1 MDQFGYSGSGS
12 GSGSSGDD
20 FEIPVWFCSDEKW
33 ITGVTKRTTCD
44 DVIYALLCQDGGDG
58 GDGGCVSD
66 DIGSYAV
73 FERWRG
79 VERPLTGRT
88 KLLKVWR
95 AWGMEG
101 SSNGVRFYVRRLD
114 ERSALDSS
122 CESIRPRRSAR
133 RHHHHNNDDRTQ
145 SSSSRHHR
153 QRDFDSAARRR
164 ENEKTRAFHRLVQLV
179 IEQEKDIQRQ
189 LEHMRDTDAQIE
201 HFETKV
207 HVARLAENGQNYVQ
221 DAYLRDVSDESAT
234 SGDEL
239 FPAVKAADIEAYL
252 RICEHIINLE
262 DCLSTEEGKIGDLS
276 RQIQEQSL
284 CEAKEGRVPAPSVVV
299 TEPADD
305 QLRLEM
311 VRLRDELHRCMALSH
326 EQSAQVDHV
335 NRLFAEYDQQV
346 EQRHALL
353 DDLLWQVEM
362 AEAAD
367 AQTSPEVGENREYD
381 NGVTDETKDVS
392 SGIESGSADSN
403 ELPDID
409 TPKMSDIKR
418 SNSNRYN
425 QHLQSQHEQYRQY
438 DTYELPQKQQPELRR
453 PPSWISPSGDYNDI
467 GGKLA
472 PSSTV
477 SFESTVPETPITST
491 PGCYTTMVPYCTY
504 NTYGTYDEQTDV
516 VSANKLNAS
525 EDTNSDTGLS
535 SMHSDEQITI
545 LETLV

>member
-1 MDQFGYSGSGS
+1 MEQFGCSGSGS

-20 FEIPVWFCSDEKW
+20 FEIPVWFSADEKW

-44 DVIYALLCQDGGDG
+44 DVIYALLCQVGGD
-58 GDGGCVSD
+58 CVSD

-101 SSNGVRFYVRRLD
+101 SNNGVRFYVRRLD
-114 ERSALDSS
+114 ECSAFDSS

-133 RHHHHNNDDRTQ
+133 RHHHHHYEDRTQ
-145 SSSSRHHR
+145 SSSSSRHHHR
-153 QRDFDSAARRR
+153 QRDLDSAAKRR

-189 LEHMRDTDAQIE
+189 LQHIRDTDGQIE
-201 HFETKV
+201 HYETKV
-207 HVARLAENGQNYVQ
+207 HVARLAENGLNYVQ

-252 RICEHIINLE
+252 RICEHIITLE
-262 DCLSTEEGKIGDLS
+262 DCLSSEEGKIDNLS
-276 RQIQEQSL
+276 RQIEEQSF
-284 CEAKEGRVPAPSVVV
+284 CEGNDEPGAPTVAS
-299 TEPADD
+299 EPAEEHF
-305 QLRLEM
+305 RLEM
-311 VRLRDELHRCMALSH
+311 VKLREELHRCVSLSR

-335 NRLFAEYDQQV
+335 NRLFVEYDQQMD
-346 EQRHALL
+346 QRHAILN
-353 DDLLWQVEM
+353 DLLWQVEM
-362 AEAAD
+362 TEAAD
-367 AQTSPEVGENREYD
+367 VQRPLEVSDNLEYN
-381 NGVTDETKDVS
+381 NGLTDETKDLS
-392 SGIESGSADSN
+392 SGVESGSADSDN
-403 ELPDID
+403 KLLDIENNPKTPD
-409 TPKMSDIKR
+409 TNR
-418 SNSNRYN
+418 SHQQQLQQ
-425 QHLQSQHEQYRQY
+425 QHKQCRQS
-438 DTYELPQKQQPELRR
+438 DTYEQPHKPEQRLRR
-453 PPSWISPSGDYNDI
+453 PPSWISPSGDCN
-467 GGKLA
+467 GVGAKTA
-472 PSSTV
+472 KSTTV
-477 SFESTVPETPITST
+477 SFESPAPDGDSPMTST
-491 PGCYTTMVPYCTY
+491 PACYTNMVPYCTY

-516 VSANKLNAS
+516 VSASKHNAS